1 MLARGYTYAEA
12 AQLLGVTHSTVQ
24 SHVKSIYS
32 KLSVH
37 SKTEAIFEAR
47 QMGLL

>member
-1 MLARGYTYAEA
+1 MLARGYTYTEA
-12 AQLLGVTHSTVQ
+12 AQLLGIASSTVQ
-24 SHVKSIYS
+24 SHVKNIYS
-32 KLSVH
+32 KLSVR